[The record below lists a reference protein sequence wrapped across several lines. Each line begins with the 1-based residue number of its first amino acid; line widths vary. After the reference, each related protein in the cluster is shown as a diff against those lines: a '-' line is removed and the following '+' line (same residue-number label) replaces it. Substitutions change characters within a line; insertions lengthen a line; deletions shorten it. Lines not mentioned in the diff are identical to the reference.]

1 MRLIRRRIILF
12 LGLAALTGCGGASRF
27 VVPEPPP
34 ADCRPVPAPESREIN
49 LAGDNV
55 DKLFILPI
63 QRFFDISRHVR
74 SLSGN
79 PRQALNTDAFDEVF
93 NSSWFTNR
101 NARQRLS
108 LNEIARG
115 PDTGTGPDTSG
126 FWTVVRA
133 KAQGVTP
140 GFSIQDSRGGIYLL
154 KFDPPG
160 YPELATGAEV
170 VSTKLFHAAG
180 YNVPENYLV
189 YFHPNILR
197 LGEEVKFTDQYGK
210 NRFMNEEDLAKILS
224 RIEKSPDGRI
234 RAVASKYLPGKPL
247 GSFKYAGVR
256 KDDPND
262 LIRHEHRREL
272 RGLKVMAAWLNHFD
286 TKAGNSLDM
295 YVPEGYVRH
304 YLIDFG
310 STLGSQGDEPMPG
323 EVGHEGAAD
332 PDKVFKTIGSLGIYK
347 RHWERERNIQFPSIG
362 FFESQDFQP
371 QKYRY
376 ILPNPAFMNATGR
389 DHYWGAKLVMSFT
402 EEQIRAAV
410 AQGQY
415 SDPRAAEYLVRTL
428 VERRDI
434 VGRYCFSRVPPLD
447 EFHLQ
452 NSASGDPALCFTD
465 LAVQTGLENLPG
477 TTYECEL
484 RQNGRIVSNVQLP
497 GEHACIPLPREEEI
511 SEQGEKEAALE
522 MKIRVRRGLQGNWS
536 NWMSIYIAGEASG
549 QYRLL
554 GVRR

>member
-1 MRLIRRRIILF
+1 MRFIRRGIVLF
-12 LGLAALTGCGGASRF
+12 LSLTALTGCGGASRF
-27 VVPEPPP
+27 VIPNPPP
-34 ADCRPVPAPESREIN
+34 NDLRPVPAPESREIN
-49 LAGDNV
+49 LASDNV
-55 DKLFILPI
+55 DKLFTLQI

-108 LNEIARG
+108 LEDIARG
-115 PDTGTGPDTSG
+115 PDTETGPDTSG
-126 FWTVVRA
+126 LWTVVRA

-170 VSTKLFHAAG
+170 VSTKLFYAAG

-189 YFHPNILR
+189 YFHPGILR
-197 LGEEVKFTDQYGK
+197 LGTEVKFTDQYGK
-210 NRFMNEEDLAKILS
+210 NRFMNEEDLAEILS
-224 RIEKSPDGRI
+224 RIEKSPAGRI
-234 RAVASKYLPGKPL
+234 RAVASKYLPGKPM
-247 GSFKYAGVR
+247 GSFKYEGVR

-262 LIRHEHRREL
+262 VIRHEHRREL
-272 RGLKVMAAWLNHFD
+272 RGLKIMAAWLNHFD

-295 YVPEGYVRH
+295 YLPEGYVRH

-323 EVGHEGAAD
+323 EIGHEGVTD
-332 PDKVFKTIGSLGIYK
+332 PGKVFKTIASLGIYK
-347 RHWERERNIQFPSIG
+347 RHWERERNIRFPSIG

-376 ILPNPAFMNATGR
+376 ILPNPAFMNATDR

-415 SDPRAAEYLVRTL
+415 SDPQAAEFLIRTL

-434 VGRYCFSRVPPLD
+434 VGRYWLSRVPPLD
-447 EFHLQ
+447 EFYLQ
-452 NSASGDPALCFTD
+452 NSASGEPALCYTD
-465 LAVQTGLENLPG
+465 LAVQTGLETSPG
-477 TTYECEL
+477 STYECEL
-484 RQNGRIVSNVQLP
+484 RQNGRVVSAVQLP
-497 GEHACIPLPREEEI
+497 RERACIPLPRGEEI
-511 SEQGEKEAALE
+511 SERSEKEVSLE
-522 MKIRVRRGLQGNWS
+522 MKIRVRRGLQGKWG
-536 NWMSIYIAGEASG
+536 NWMSIYLAREASG